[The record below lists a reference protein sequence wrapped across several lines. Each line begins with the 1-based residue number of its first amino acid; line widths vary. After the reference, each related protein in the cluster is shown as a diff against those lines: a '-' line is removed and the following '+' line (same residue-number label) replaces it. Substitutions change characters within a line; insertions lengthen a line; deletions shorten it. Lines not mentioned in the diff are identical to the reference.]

1 MSEEVERIAWGTK
14 PPGRAERERVGAA
27 LARGE
32 LVAIPTET
40 VYGIAARADDPA
52 AVARLCELKRS
63 DAARP
68 LTWHVGA
75 LSALEEFPRVSP
87 MVRRLVERYWPGP
100 LTLVLPGVPRG
111 LEAAAG
117 GGWTGVRFPA
127 QPSTAK
133 LLRSLEFPVVATSA
147 NLQGEPPLADA
158 DAVARA
164 FGSRL
169 AYVLD
174 GGPPRLGE
182 ASVVLK
188 LGPGQFELLRSGII
202 ELEQLRAVAGLKI
215 GFVCTGNTC
224 RSPMAE
230 GLART
235 AVARRLEVE
244 PARLAEFGFEFRSM
258 GLFASSGAPASSH
271 AVDVLAATEIDLS
284 GHRSRN
290 VLPEE
295 IVRLDRVYAM
305 THRHLESLRL
315 LLPPGKDRHCSL
327 LDPSGS
333 EISDPMGG
341 PREDYE
347 RAAADIRRA
356 IEARLEEWV

>member
-52 AVARLCELKRS
+52 ALRRLRALKQS

-75 LSALEEFPRVSP
+75 LSALEEFARVSP

-111 LEAAAG
+111 LEAAAC

-147 NLQGEPPLADA
+147 NLQGSAPLADA

-164 FGSRL
+164 FGREL

-182 ASVVLK
+182 SSVVLK
-188 LGPGQFELLRSGII
+188 LGPGHFELLRSGIL
-202 ELEQLRAVAGLKI
+202 ELEQLRAVGGLKI

-230 GLART
+230 GLARDLL
-235 AVARRLEVE
+235 ARRLEIA
-244 PARLAEFGFEFRSM
+244 PARLGEFGFHLTSM
-258 GLFASSGAPASSH
+258 GVLGGSGLPPAAH
-271 AVDVLAATEIDLS
+271 GVAVLAERGIDISTHASRPAVPQEIKELDLLLALTAS
-284 GHRSRN
+284 H
-290 VLPEE
+290 
-295 IVRLDRVYAM
+295 LD
-305 THRHLESLRL
+305 SLRL
-315 LLPPGKDRHCSL
+315 LMPPGGTRHCEL
-327 LDPSGS
+327 LDPDGGDVP
-333 EISDPMGG
+333 DPIGG
-341 PREDYE
+341 TRADYE
-347 RAAADIRRA
+347 RTAERILRA
-356 IEARLEEWV
+356 LER